1 MKAVTRFQRTD
12 SRRHWLAAVSIA
24 AITVGATPA
33 FAQEAPAAP
42 ADADAGTPAQE
53 IVVTGFRQSLQ
64 AALNVKKQ
72 SVSAVDAIVAED
84 IAKFPDQNLAES
96 LQRIPGISI
105 QRDAGEGRAI
115 TVRGLG
121 SQFTRVRVNGM
132 ETVAT

>member
-72 SVSAVDAIVAED
+72 
-84 IAKFPDQNLAES
+84 
-96 LQRIPGISI
+96 
-105 QRDAGEGRAI
+105 
-115 TVRGLG
+115 
-121 SQFTRVRVNGM
+121 
-132 ETVAT
+132 